1 MVVGRDRLLEI
12 SDAVLERLA
21 QANEDGSLHDLLSM
35 LGLQGMIGVEDDFDM
50 GEADN
55 AYGDILVLGNC
66 EAKRNVLQA
75 VAEDMGYSRGRFEFV
90 DYTELQHFNCSK
102 LAYSGRYAA
111 VMCGPVPHKAGEMG
125 DTSSILEEL
134 RHEDCGY
141 PPLAELR
148 DSGGTGELRI
158 TKSTFRA
165 GLSMLEAKRAI
176 RQDI

>member
-55 AYGDILVLGNC
+55 AYGDILVLGKSIN
-66 EAKRNVLQA
+66 NILDGLV
-75 VAEDMGYSRGRFEFV
+75 FEFV
-90 DYTELQHFNCSK
+90 DYAELQHFNCSK

-148 DSGGTGELRI
+148 ESGGTGELRI

-165 GLSMLEAKRAI
+165 GLSMLETKRAI